1 MTARIGLFGDSVDAW
16 IQIALCLGFRFVL
29 VVLLTTLCLGFRF
42 GSISASTESSF
53 LNFQNQALD
62 NVFRN

>member
-42 GSISASTESSF
+42 GVELF
-53 LNFQNQALD
+53 WLCGCYVLKQWLFWL
-62 NVFRN
+62 FC